1 MKRSKTGIDMSQY
14 GLDTSD
20 ELCKML
26 SEELSKSIDK
36 SIMDKLFSRNIKR
49 IRSIEKIF
57 KKK

>member
-1 MKRSKTGIDMSQY
+1 MKRSKTRIDMSQY

-49 IRSIEKIF
+49 IISIEKIF